1 MSTESTIIIRA
12 RKALLEGT
20 DIDVHVPDYIESL
33 IFILMDGFSCSSIT
47 DWFSTIRERGIKDI
61 KLSAPEK
68 EIKRKLLGAA
78 YEHTDIICFWED
90 GHVSR
95 FVRSEQWYNGKG
107 DIVFHEN
114 PFDGDYKDL
123 LAVEDNTVEYKQ
135 VLLELIELAEKIRY
149 KCFAQIF
156 NTAYRILDG
165 TVTPNFESA
174 PYYVKDLSDDLKRIM
189 FARNMSYV
197 FGGMGSWNDD
207 PEGTAEKMGLEDEY
221 GRLTN
226 ELIMSM
232 RKSLFYVTNTC
243 WTKADSQPMPKG

>member
-12 RKALLEGT
+12 RKALSEET
-20 DIDVHVPDYIESL
+20 DIDVFVPDYIESL
-33 IFILMDGFSCSSIT
+33 IFILMDGFSCNSIT
-47 DWFSTIRERGIKDI
+47 EWFSTIRERGIKDI
-61 KLSAPEK
+61 KLSEPSK
-68 EIKRKLLGAA
+68 EIKRKPLGSAF
-78 YEHTDIICFWED
+78 EHTDIICFWED

-95 FVRSEQWYNGKG
+95 FVRSEQWNNDKC

-123 LAVEDNTVEYKQ
+123 LVAEDNTVEYKQ
-135 VLLELIELAEKIRY
+135 GLLELIELAKKIRY

-165 TVTPNFESA
+165 TVTPNYESA
-174 PYYVKDLSDDLKRIM
+174 PYYVRDLSDELKRIM
-189 FARNMSYV
+189 FARNVSDV

-232 RKSLFYVTNTC
+232 RKSIFYVTNTC
-243 WTKADSQPMPKG
+243 WTKTDS